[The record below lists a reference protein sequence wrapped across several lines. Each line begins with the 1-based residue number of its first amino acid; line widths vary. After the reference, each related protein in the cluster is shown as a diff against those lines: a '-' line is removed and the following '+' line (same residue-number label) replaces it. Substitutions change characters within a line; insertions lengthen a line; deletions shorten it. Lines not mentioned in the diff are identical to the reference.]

1 MGDQMGNSAPEYL
14 KPCFACCGGPVGTL
28 EKFTFVI
35 PAGSQRDTVNSAIA
49 KYNGLSV
56 RLCRHSFGEYS
67 SMVSFSNAVQ
77 EPYLRGQHHTWSLT
91 YFQPY
96 FPLHDPWGNIPRGS
110 NMLPGA
116 LQHTNKNKKN
126 VQSAT

>member
-1 MGDQMGNSAPEYL
+1 MGAREDLLPAMEMMKEQAKKAIEDQMGNSAPEYL

-35 PAGSQRDTVNSAIA
+35 PAGSQRDTVNSALQSTKTCEGVCCHACARDAA
-49 KYNGLSV
+49 KHNGLSE

-77 EPYLRGQHHTWSLT
+77 EPYLRG
-91 YFQPY
+91 
-96 FPLHDPWGNIPRGS
+96 
-110 NMLPGA
+110 
-116 LQHTNKNKKN
+116 K
-126 VQSAT
+126 